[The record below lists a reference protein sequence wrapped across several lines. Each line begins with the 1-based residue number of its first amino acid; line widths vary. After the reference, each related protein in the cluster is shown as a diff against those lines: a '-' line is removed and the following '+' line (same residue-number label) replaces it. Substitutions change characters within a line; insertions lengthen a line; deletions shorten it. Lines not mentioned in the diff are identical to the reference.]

1 MSERAPAGRRLLW
14 LSLVIALASALLGLV
29 RAHSLWRRRQKKL
42 EPARL
47 APDLTQFQGLSE
59 EQALANHSSQLDEER
74 ALAARQVRRDIW
86 RSSAFSIFNLGL
98 VGLAA
103 AQALLGDPLSALLTV
118 GILIFNII
126 ISAAQQLYATN
137 RVETI
142 LDQTR
147 PIATAIRDGRIQ
159 SIELDDVV
167 VGDTLVAGPGDQFL
181 ADGELLDGRPQVLEA
196 TTAGGLANPQ
206 RPVVG
211 SSVREGSFCLRG
223 QAIYRVGALPAFQGG
238 QNWTPVQQKSEL
250 TYLQRIMA
258 RVLRLMLLLIAIF
271 LGLLV
276 LDMNDWPILG
286 HVFEDLY
293 REAASVF
300 FSIAPSGLYFMIV
313 ATYALGSARLG
324 QAGALIRDSRAVE
337 SLAQISVLCV
347 GKTGTLTGAGV
358 QVEMLDWAGE
368 IPAVPESR
376 VRRILGDLA
385 HSFRSD
391 NIYLQAIRD
400 HFPGSSRRLAESAR
414 FLSIYGWL
422 AITFAE
428 ADARGTYVI
437 GLPAVLEPHL
447 APPPEESTLVAAG
460 DDEEPESPTVTE
472 RTAATLRQIGG
483 FFQQARRRAGDLL
496 QRASDAGTEDESAAD
511 SGPRLLFAYTPDPS
525 PLVDAGG
532 AQLLPNNLIP
542 LCHLRFVERIR
553 AETREA
559 VGAFTTAGVQVK
571 IVSADSP
578 EKVFSAAEQA
588 GLVEMTG
595 PVISDAS
602 PATAVDGPQLSQ
614 MDRRSFEQ
622 AAEKAIVFGHLTS
635 QQKAEVIEALRRQKE
650 RVAMVGDSA
659 DDVPAMEKA
668 NLNLTL
674 QGSSQA
680 SLSLADIVLLEDSF
694 EVLPTVLRQ
703 GQFIV
708 NGMLDILKIN
718 LAQVSYVTLLIVVMF
733 LSNTRIFYYHPTQG
747 GVIAF
752 FTVIVPSLGL
762 TFFASSGRLP
772 AQYMRTRMAHFVV
785 PAAVTMTL
793 AALLISWLFRRN
805 IDDIPYSELA
815 VTHGLILMGLLLI
828 VFVQPPTRFFVGGDV
843 LSGDW
848 RSTYMAV
855 VLLIVF
861 LLATYL
867 PLTQELLRLAPLDSA
882 RDYLIILGIAIAWA
896 LILRTIWRL
905 PGLNRYVGIVSHR
918 LERP

>member
-1 MSERAPAGRRLLW
+1 
-14 LSLVIALASALLGLV
+14 
-29 RAHSLWRRRQKKL
+29 
-42 EPARL
+42 
-47 APDLTQFQGLSE
+47 QGLSP
-59 EQALANHSSQLDEER
+59 EQALAGRSTQLADERSR
-74 ALAARQVRRDIW
+74 AAQQVRRDIW

-126 ISAAQQLYATN
+126 VTAAQQLYATN

-147 PIATAIRDGRIQ
+147 PAATAIRDGRIQ

-196 TTAGGLANPQ
+196 AAAGGLTEPR
-206 RPVVG
+206 RPVAG
-211 SSVREGSFCLRG
+211 QAIREGSFCLRG
-223 QAIYRVGALPAFQGG
+223 QAIYRVDALPGIQGD
-238 QNWTPVQQKSEL
+238 QSWNPVQQKSEL

-258 RVLRLMLLLIAIF
+258 RVLRLMLLLITVF
-271 LGLLV
+271 LALLV
-276 LDMNDWPILG
+276 LDMNNWPILG
-286 HVFEDLY
+286 HLFEDLY

-337 SLAQISVLCV
+337 SLAQVSVLCF
-347 GKTGTLTGAGV
+347 GKTGTLTGAEV
-358 QVEMLDWAGE
+358 QVEMLDWIGE
-368 IPAVPESR
+368 KPAISESR
-376 VRRILGDLA
+376 VRQLLGDLA
-385 HSFRSD
+385 HSTRGD
-391 NIYLQAIRD
+391 NVYLGAIRD
-400 HFPGSSRRLAESAR
+400 HFPGSGRKTAEAAA
-414 FLSIYGWL
+414 FLSVYGWL

-428 ADARGTYVI
+428 TDIRGTYVI
-437 GLPAVLEPHL
+437 GLPDILEPRL
-447 APPPEESTLVAAG
+447 ARPPEKSPPADAG
-460 DDEEPESPTVTE
+460 DDEQLDSPSARE
-472 RTAATLRQIGG
+472 RTAGALSRIGDQVG
-483 FFQQARRRAGDLL
+483 GVFRQARQRGSVLIQRTADEDTAAEPSAGP
-496 QRASDAGTEDESAAD
+496 
-511 SGPRLLFAYTPDPS
+511 GPRLLFAYRPDPT
-525 PLVDAGG
+525 PLFESRG
-532 AQLLPNNLIP
+532 ARLLPDELIP
-542 LCHLRFVERIR
+542 LCHLGFGERIR
-553 AETREA
+553 AEAREA
-559 VGAFTTAGVQVK
+559 IGTFTATGVQVK
-571 IVSADSP
+571 IVSADAP
-578 EKVFSAAEQA
+578 ESVLSAAEQA
-588 GLVEMTG
+588 GLIEQVG
-595 PVISDAS
+595 PLLSDGTSS
-602 PATAVDGPQLSQ
+602 PVAVTGPQLSQ
-614 MDRRSFEQ
+614 MDHRRFDQTVTS
-622 AAEKAIVFGHLTS
+622 ATVLSHLTS
-635 QQKAEVIEALRRQKE
+635 QGKGEVVVALRRQDE
-650 RVAMVGDSA
+650 LVAMVGDSA
-659 DDVPAMEKA
+659 DDVPAMAKA
-668 NLNLTL
+668 NLSLTL
-674 QGSSQA
+674 RGGSQA
-680 SLSLADIVLLEDSF
+680 SLNLADIVLLEDSF

-718 LAQVSYVTLLIVVMF
+718 LAQISYVTLLIVVAF
-733 LSNTRIFYYHPTQG
+733 LSRTEIFYYHPTQG

-785 PAAVTMTL
+785 PAALTMTL
-793 AALLISWLFRRN
+793 AALFISWLFRRN
-805 IDDIPYSELA
+805 IADIPYSELA

-848 RSTYMAV
+848 RSTYMAI

-861 LLATYL
+861 VLATYL

-882 RDYLIILGIAIAWA
+882 RDYLLILGIAVAWA

-905 PGLNRYVGIVSHR
+905 PGLNRYVGIVSDR